1 MSHPAFLEVVLK
13 NEDFAFDGR
22 DEVEDPLD
30 EALQA
35 AQLGEVSGGG
45 SGSGRSNIDVELVD
59 LERGLQLVRRVL
71 RELRVAPSTVI
82 IQRTAEHAVHNVYD

>member
-1 MSHPAFLEVVLK
+1 MNHPAFLEIVLK
-13 NEDFAFDGR
+13 SEDFVFDGR

-30 EALQA
+30 EALQG

-45 SGSGRSNIDVELVD
+45 SGSGSSNIDVELVD

-71 RELRVAPSTVI
+71 RELGVAPSTVI
-82 IQRTAEHAVHNVYD
+82 IQRTPEHVVHKVYD